1 MNFKKI
7 IASAVLSASLLTFG
21 AADCVMDTSSVAH
34 ASSREE
40 RLIEAIIV
48 DAIVEAEM
56 DRRAAERYD
65 RYDYYDGYNDGYRYG
80 RYNGYYD
87 EYGYYHGY

>member
-7 IASAVLSASLLTFG
+7 IASAVLSASLFTFG
-21 AADCVMDTSSVAH
+21 AADCIVNTASVAQ

-48 DAIVEAEM
+48 GH
-56 DRRAAERYD
+56 R
-65 RYDYYDGYNDGYRYG
+65 
-80 RYNGYYD
+80 
-87 EYGYYHGY
+87 

>member
-7 IASAVLSASLLTFG
+7 IASAVLSASLFTFG
-21 AADCVMDTSSVAH
+21 AADCIVNTTSVAQ
-34 ASSREE
+34 ASSRED

-48 DAIVEAEM
+48 DAIVEAER

-65 RYDYYDGYNDGYRYG
+65 RYDYYDGYNDGYRHG
-80 RYNGYYD
+80 HRNGYYD
-87 EYGYYHGY
+87 DYDYYYGY